1 MSHFDLM
8 MNLMCEE
15 ATKCTEVSEIAA
27 AAAAAAAHCTLHT
40 HTHRCNKS
48 MLFNSSFEDSLVMIS
63 RVLLPALITK
73 SSTAIKISAVAPVLL
88 LLLILS
94 SSQLSP

>member
-1 MSHFDLM
+1 MFVKLLLLLLH
-8 MNLMCEE
+8 
-15 ATKCTEVSEIAA
+15 T
-27 AAAAAAAHCTLHT
+27 AHCT
-40 HTHRCNKS
+40 HTHRSNKS

-73 SSTAIKISAVAPVLL
+73 SSTAIKVSAVAPVLL

-94 SSQLSP
+94 SSHLSP

>member
-1 MSHFDLM
+1 
-8 MNLMCEE
+8 
-15 ATKCTEVSEIAA
+15 
-27 AAAAAAAHCTLHT
+27 
-40 HTHRCNKS
+40 

-94 SSQLSP
+94 SSQLFP

>member
-40 HTHRCNKS
+40 HTQMQQVNALQLQFRGFFS
-48 MLFNSSFEDSLVMIS
+48 DDQQSS
-63 RVLLPALITK
+63 
-73 SSTAIKISAVAPVLL
+73 VASINHQELY
-88 LLLILS
+88 S
-94 SSQLSP
+94 N

>member
-27 AAAAAAAHCTLHT
+27 AAAAAAHCTLHT
-40 HTHRCNKS
+40 HTHTHTHTDATSQC
-48 MLFNSSFEDSLVMIS
+48 
-63 RVLLPALITK
+63 
-73 SSTAIKISAVAPVLL
+73 SSTPVSR
-88 LLLILS
+88 IL
-94 SSQLSP
+94 